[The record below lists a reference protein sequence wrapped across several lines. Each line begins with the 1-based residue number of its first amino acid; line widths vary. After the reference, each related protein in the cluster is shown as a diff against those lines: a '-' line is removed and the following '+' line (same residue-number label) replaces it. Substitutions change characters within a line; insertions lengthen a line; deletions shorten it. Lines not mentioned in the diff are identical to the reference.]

1 LTTTDAAQSTDVN
14 GEKSKNAHKSFNSK
28 ILKKPKKRSFQLQRS
43 ENGNNLSPT
52 VHSFDLWL
60 STKNIKRIPHQTLQY
75 GNCLYE
81 SVANCFQLWKGKPV
95 ELRLHAINWARMQVT
110 QGTQWGRGIWKSFE
124 DREGNLDNY
133 GKHSFLEYLDFVTDP
148 YVWN

>member
-1 LTTTDAAQSTDVN
+1 M
-14 GEKSKNAHKSFNSK
+14 
-28 ILKKPKKRSFQLQRS
+28 
-43 ENGNNLSPT
+43 
-52 VHSFDLWL
+52 
-60 STKNIKRIPHQTLQY
+60 KRIPHQTLQY

-95 ELRLHAINWARMQVT
+95 ELRLHAINWACMQVT

-133 GKHSFLEYLDFVTDP
+133 GKHSFFGIFGFCRRPVYI
-148 YVWN
+148 WNRI